1 MYNPITLT
9 EIAIWIVFAIIERSL
24 AAASPADN
32 RTTIVCE
39 VFKLAGFEMRPAAEV
54 VGLTACFV
62 LRLFFGSSAL
72 LAAIAILT
80 VQLSFSTLLLKHF
93 INTDI
98 NYN

>member
-39 VFKLAGFEMRPAAEV
+39 VFKLAGFEMRPAA
-54 VGLTACFV
+54 
-62 LRLFFGSSAL
+62 
-72 LAAIAILT
+72 
-80 VQLSFSTLLLKHF
+80 
-93 INTDI
+93 
-98 NYN
+98 

>member
-1 MYNPITLT
+1 MYNPITFT
-9 EIAIWIVFAIIERSL
+9 EIVIWVIFVIIEHSL
-24 AAASPADN
+24 AAASPVDN

-54 VGLTACFV
+54 VGLAACFV
-62 LRLFFGSSAL
+62 VRLFFGSSAL
-72 LAAIAILT
+72 LAAIAILAA
-80 VQLSFSTLLLKHF
+80 QLSFATLTLKHF